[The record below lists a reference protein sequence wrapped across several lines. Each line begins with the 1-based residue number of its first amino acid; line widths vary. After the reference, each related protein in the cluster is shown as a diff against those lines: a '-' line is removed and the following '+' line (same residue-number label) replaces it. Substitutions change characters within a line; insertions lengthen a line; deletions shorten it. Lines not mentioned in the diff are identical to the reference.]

1 MWEESQKQESDE
13 KMFAKEFQEV
23 KVDVPEVPVSGWLP
37 IPPHFDQADAGKV
50 YNADAMSILPAARE
64 WGKSHNVPLS
74 ATDGTKMLLMI
85 IDAQLTFCHPD
96 FTLFVGGE
104 TGIGAV
110 EDNVR
115 LSRFIYGAA
124 PYITDIAAT
133 MDTHR
138 VNAIFHES
146 MIVDQ
151 GGNHIPNVPPTPV
164 SYDDVLAGK
173 WRIDPSEVYAH
184 GASLTALQQ
193 HLIDY
198 TRQLA
203 ETQHG
208 GEDRYD
214 LIIWP
219 YHAMLGSI
227 EHALAPCVQEAMLWH
242 HGMRRSRT
250 TYEIKGA
257 DPMHENYSIFSAEVE
272 STSYN
277 GHQISHL
284 DRNVKFLEQL
294 LEYDVVAIAGQ
305 ASSHCVAW
313 TIQDLLNDI
322 LAKDPSLASKVH
334 ILEDCSSPVV
344 VRDPAGN
351 IIPGPYTDFRP
362 VAAKKMDEFK
372 AAGMHVVKS
381 TDPVDQWP
389 GYKKP

>member
-1 MWEESQKQESDE
+1 MFKQ
-13 KMFAKEFQEV
+13 FQDV
-23 KVDVPEVPVSGWLP
+23 KVNVPEVAVPGWLP
-37 IPPHFDQADAGKV
+37 IPQHFDQEDAGKV
-50 YNADAMSILPAARE
+50 YNADAMSIIPSARE
-64 WGKSHNVPLS
+64 WGAQHGVAFS
-74 ATDGTKMLLMI
+74 ATDKTRVLLMI
-85 IDAQLTFCHPD
+85 IDQQLTFCHPD
-96 FTLFVGGE
+96 FSLFVGGE
-104 TGIGAV
+104 TGVGAV

-138 VNAIFHES
+138 VIAMFHES

-151 GGNHIPNVPPTPV
+151 VGNHVPNVPPTPV
-164 SYDDVLAGK
+164 NYEDVLAGK
-173 WRIDPSEVYAH
+173 WRIDPTEVYAH
-184 GASLTALQQ
+184 DASLAALQY
-193 HLIDY
+193 HLLDY

-203 ETQHG
+203 ETQKG

-219 YHAMLGSI
+219 YHALLGSV
-227 EHALAPCVQEAMLWH
+227 EHSLVPCVQEAMLWH

-250 TYEIKGA
+250 TYEIKGE
-257 DPMHENYSIFSAEVE
+257 DPGFECYSILGPEVK
-272 STSYN
+272 STFYN
-277 GHQISHL
+277 GQQIAHH
-284 DRNVKFLEQL
+284 DKNVKFLENL
-294 LEYDVVAIAGQ
+294 LEYDIVAIAGQ

-313 TIQDLLNDI
+313 TIQDLLNEVN
-322 LAKDPSLASKVH
+322 AKDPALAGKVH
-334 ILEDCSSPVV
+334 ILEDCMSPVV

-381 TDPVDQWP
+381 TDPIDQWP
-389 GYKKP
+389 GFKG